1 MISIDA
7 GKTLTPIIEECS
19 DNNNPKLKLKE
30 KKIPP
35 FLGCLI
41 ADKFGK
47 TLFSYELFNGSIDY
61 FLKRNRENDKNKQ
74 DLDIHLIPMFI
85 SAFEAFSR
93 EINIQE
99 LSGFKLEGTNI
110 KVQIIFSFDEYT
122 IIFFLNPKVNLKLVE
137 NRVKNY
143 FSHLFEV
150 YRSDFNNIVKM
161 GSANFILHL
170 KLLGRIWLEHL
181 NEQYISLNGIN

>member
-7 GKTLTPIIEECS
+7 GKTIISIIEESC
-19 DNNNPKLKLKE
+19 DNNPNLKLKE
-30 KKIPP
+30 KMIPP

-61 FLKRNRENDKNKQ
+61 YLKRNRVNDKNKQ
-74 DLDIHLIPMFI
+74 DLDIALIPMFI
-85 SAFEAFSR
+85 SAFEAFSQ

-99 LSGFKLEGTNI
+99 LSGFKLKGTNI

-122 IIFFLNPKVNLKLVE
+122 IIFFLNPNVNLKLVE
-137 NRVKNY
+137 NRIKNY

-150 YRSDFNNIVKM
+150 YRSDFNNFVKM

-181 NEQYISLNGIN
+181 NEQYKALNGIN

>member
-1 MISIDA
+1 MISIDT
-7 GKTLTPIIEECS
+7 GNTIIPINEESS
-19 DNNNPKLKLKE
+19 DNNPKLKLKE

-61 FLKRNRENDKNKQ
+61 FLKGNRENDKNKQ
-74 DLDIHLIPMFI
+74 DLDIALIPMFI
-85 SAFEAFSR
+85 SAFEVFSQ
-93 EINIQE
+93 EMNIQE
-99 LSGFKLEGTNI
+99 LSEFKLKGTNI
-110 KVQIIFSFDEYT
+110 KVQIIFSYDEYT
-122 IIFFLNPKVNLKLVE
+122 IIFFLNPNINLKLVE
-137 NRVKNY
+137 NRIKNY
-143 FSHLFEV
+143 FSYLFEV

-181 NEQYISLNGIN
+181 NERYTSLNGIN

>member
-1 MISIDA
+1 MISIDT
-7 GKTLTPIIEECS
+7 GKTITTIIEES
-19 DNNNPKLKLKE
+19 NDYTPNLKLKE

-47 TLFSYELFNGSIDY
+47 TLLSYELFNGSIDY
-61 FLKRNRENDKNKQ
+61 YLKDNRENDKNKQ
-74 DLDIHLIPMFI
+74 DLDIALIPMFI

-122 IIFFLNPKVNLKLVE
+122 IIFFLNPKVNLNLVE
-137 NRVKNY
+137 NRIKNY
-143 FSHLFEV
+143 FSYLFEV
-150 YRSDFNNIVKM
+150 YKRDFNNIVKM
-161 GSANFILHL
+161 GSANFIMHL

-181 NEQYISLNGIN
+181 NERYISLNGIN

>member
-1 MISIDA
+1 MISINT
-7 GKTLTPIIEECS
+7 GKTLTPIVEECS
-19 DNNNPKLKLKE
+19 DNTPNLKLKE

-47 TLFSYELFNGSIDY
+47 TLFSYESFNGSIDY
-61 FLKRNRENDKNKQ
+61 FLKRNRVNDKNKQ
-74 DLDIHLIPMFI
+74 DLDIALIPMFI

-99 LSGFKLEGTNI
+99 LSGFKLKGTNI

-122 IIFFLNPKVNLKLVE
+122 IIFFLNPEVNLKLVE
-137 NRVKNY
+137 NRIKNY

-150 YRSDFNNIVKM
+150 YRSDFNNSVKM

-170 KLLGRIWLEHL
+170 KLLGRIWLEDL
-181 NEQYISLNGIN
+181 NKIYERLTLIN